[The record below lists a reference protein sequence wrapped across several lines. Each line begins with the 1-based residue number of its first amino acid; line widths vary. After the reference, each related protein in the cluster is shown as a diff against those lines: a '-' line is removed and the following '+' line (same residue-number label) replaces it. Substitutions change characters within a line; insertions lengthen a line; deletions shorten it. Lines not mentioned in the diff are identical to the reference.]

1 MLKVI
6 KPLKI
11 VDLSLVLNSS
21 TPIYPGDPRPNISIA
36 TTIEN
41 EGYNLFNVNIGTQT
55 GSHIDAPYHFDNN
68 GTTVDNID
76 LTLCFGT
83 GFVID
88 VSHKESNEEITFED
102 ILPFSN
108 EIDNYKIVLFKT
120 CWDRKRGT
128 DKFFEHPYLSQKGAE
143 YLLSKGIK
151 TLAIDTINI
160 DKTGGSSFP
169 VHDLY
174 AKANGIIAENLA
186 NFSNIDFENPI
197 ISILPL
203 KLEACDGSPVRAVA
217 IKAS

>member
-1 MLKVI
+1 MLKMI

-21 TPIYPGDPRPNISIA
+21 TPIYPGDPKPNINVA

-68 GTTVDNID
+68 GITVDNID

-88 VSHKESNEEITFED
+88 VSHKASNEEITLED
-102 ILPFSN
+102 IVPFSQA
-108 EIDNYKIVLFKT
+108 IDNCSIVLFKT
-120 CWDRKRGT
+120 CWDSKRGT
-128 DKFFEHPYLSQKGAE
+128 DEFFEHPYLSKKGAE
-143 YLLSKGIK
+143 YLFSKGIK

-174 AKANGIIAENLA
+174 AKEKGIIAENLA
-186 NFSNIDFENPI
+186 NFSGIDFNDPI

-203 KLEACDGSPVRAVA
+203 KLEGCDGSPVRAVA
-217 IKAS
+217 IKTH

>member
-1 MLKVI
+1 MI
-6 KPLKI
+6 KLRKI
-11 VDLSLVLNSS
+11 VDLSLTLNSD
-21 TPIYPGDPRPNISIA
+21 TPIYPGDPKPNISIA

-41 EGYNLFNVNIGTQT
+41 DGYNLFNLHLGSQT
-55 GSHIDAPYHFDNN
+55 GSHIDAPYHFDNQ

-88 VSHKESNEEITFED
+88 VSHKNGNEEITLED
-102 ILPFSN
+102 ILPHAN
-108 EIDNYKIVLFKT
+108 EIDNCNMVLFKT
-120 CWDRKRGT
+120 CWDKKRGT
-128 DKFFEHPYLSQKGAE
+128 KEFFEHPYLSQKGAE

-151 TLAIDTINI
+151 TLAIDTINL

-169 VHDLY
+169 VHELY

-186 NFSNIDFENPI
+186 NFSDITFENPV

-203 KLEACDGSPVRAVA
+203 NLEGCDGSPVRAVA
-217 IKAS
+217 IQLSE

>member
-1 MLKVI
+1 MI
-6 KPLKI
+6 EPLKI
-11 VDLSLVLNSS
+11 VDLSLVLNPD
-21 TPIYPGDPRPNISIA
+21 TPIYPGDPKPDMSIA

-41 EGYNLFNVNIGTQT
+41 EGYNLFNLHLGSQT

-76 LTLCFGT
+76 LTLCFRT

-88 VSHKESNEEITFED
+88 VTHKASNEEISLED
-102 ILPFSN
+102 ITPHIY
-108 EIDNYKIVLFKT
+108 EIERCSIVLFKT
-120 CWDRKRGT
+120 CWDKKKGT
-128 DKFFEHPYLSQKGAE
+128 KEFFEHPYLSKKGAE

-151 TLAIDTINI
+151 TIAIDTINL

-186 NFSNIDFENPI
+186 NFSDINFENPI

-203 KLEACDGSPVRAVA
+203 KLEGCDGSPVRAVA
-217 IKAS
+217 IQLKN